1 MANNRFDYIIVGQGL
16 AGSAVAV
23 QLMKRDKMILVID
36 QPGKNTSSHI
46 AAGLFN
52 PVTGRKMVKTWLAD
66 TLFPYLH
73 SYYREVEERT
83 DSSFFHPMPL
93 YRPFISI
100 EEQNEWMGK
109 SADAAYEPYIDTIH
123 TGPAYPHVNDP
134 FGGLLLKQC
143 GYLDTTTYIRAVESW
158 ITRSQTMLRETL
170 DPAKL
175 TITKNSVAYGQY
187 EARHIIFCHG
197 VQANPYFSWLPIRPL
212 KGETIRIR
220 TERTDAIILNR
231 GVYVVPAGK
240 PGEWRVGATYK
251 FEDQGPEPTA
261 EARQELEEK
270 VQALMSSPYEVI
282 SQESGFRPTVPDHRP
297 LLGSHPESKPVI
309 TFNGLGTK
317 GVSLAPYFSEILVHS
332 LENNI
337 PVNKLVDIERY
348 KSLYSSSPK

>member
-1 MANNRFDYIIVGQGL
+1 MGDNRFDYIIVGQGL

-23 QLMKRDKMILVID
+23 QLMKRHKKILVID

-73 SYYREVEERT
+73 QFYREVEAHTGTR
-83 DSSFFHPMPL
+83 FFHPMPL
-93 YRPFISI
+93 YRPFLSI

-109 SADAAYEPYIDTIH
+109 SADTAYAPYIDRIL
-123 TGPAYPHVNDP
+123 TGPTYPYVNDA

-143 GYLDTTTYIRAVESW
+143 GYLDTTRYISAVESW
-158 ITRSQTMLRETL
+158 ITHEHVILYETL
-170 DPAKL
+170 NREKL
-175 TITKNSVAYGQY
+175 TVSENTVTYGLY
-187 EARHIIFCHG
+187 EASRIIFCHG
-197 VQANPYFSWLPIRPL
+197 VQANPWFSWLPIRPL

-220 TERTDAIILNR
+220 SEHTDPVILNR

-240 PGEWRVGATYK
+240 NGEWRIGATYNY
-251 FEDQGPEPTA
+251 EDKNLEPTVQ
-261 EARQELEEK
+261 ARQELDEK
-270 VQALMSSPYEVI
+270 ARGLVAFPYEII
-282 SQESGFRPTVPDHRP
+282 SQECGFRPTVPDHRP
-297 LLGSHPESKPVI
+297 LLGSHPECKPVI
-309 TFNGLGTK
+309 IFNGLGTK

>member
-1 MANNRFDYIIVGQGL
+1 MTSNRFDYIIVGQGL

-23 QLMKRDKMILVID
+23 QLMKLGKKILVVD
-36 QPGKNTSSHI
+36 QPGKNTSSRI

-73 SYYREVEERT
+73 TFYREVEERT
-83 DSSFFHPMPL
+83 GSSFFHPMPL

-109 SADAAYEPYIDTIH
+109 SADTAYIPYIDTVH
-123 TGPAYPHVNDP
+123 TGPAYPYVNDT

-143 GYLDTTTYIRAVESW
+143 GYLDTTRYIRAVESW
-158 ITRSQTMLRETL
+158 ITHEQTMLHETL
-170 DPAKL
+170 DPGKL
-175 TITKNSVAYGQY
+175 TVTENSVAYGPY
-187 EARHIIFCHG
+187 EARNIIFCHG
-197 VQANPYFSWLPIRPL
+197 VQANPFFSWLPIRPL

-220 TERTDAIILNR
+220 TERTDPVILNR

-240 PGEWRVGATYK
+240 PGVWRVGSTYK
-251 FEDQGPEPTA
+251 FEDQSPEPTA
-261 EARQELEEK
+261 EARHELEEK
-270 VQALMSSPYEVI
+270 VQVLTNSPYEVI
-282 SQESGFRPTVPDHRP
+282 GQECGFRPTVPDHRP
-297 LLGSHPESKPVI
+297 LLGNHPERKPII

-348 KSLYSSSPK
+348 KSLYWSSPK